1 MNNTFNIQRFGKI
14 LKHDGLNFFPN
25 FILSLAILWAI
36 PVVIYLFTALMPTDG
51 TVHIYDA
58 MARINNIDF
67 LLKIAI
73 IIAPAILYKTCN
85 DSRKGIG
92 YAMLPASTLEKFLSM
107 VIFCVIVTP
116 IVYIAGALAIDSILA
131 LINGPYDGFALS
143 MYFDKFSQIEYS
155 FEQHGTKVM
164 VDDALPLIISNLS
177 PAFMRVS
184 SILGTLMLSSIFMFG
199 NMIFKK
205 RKTGKMIGILI
216 LLFIIFMII
225 FINYVANNE
234 AFANYFEQINE
245 DNVSE
250 FIIRLIRIMMNV
262 AMYTEIVV
270 SAVLLWGI
278 YRKIK
283 TQKY

>member
-1 MNNTFNIQRFGKI
+1 MNNTFNINRFGKI

-25 FILSLAILWAI
+25 SILALAILWAI

-58 MARINNIDF
+58 MSRINVIDF

-73 IIAPAILYKTCN
+73 IIAPAMLYKTCN

-116 IVYIAGALAIDSILA
+116 IIYIAGALAIDSILA
-131 LINGPYDGFALS
+131 LINGPYEGFAAS
-143 MYFDKFSQIEYS
+143 MYFDRYAQISYVIDKN
-155 FEQHGTKVM
+155 QMILDNTW
-164 VDDALPLIISNLS
+164 PLFINNLS
-177 PAFMRVS
+177 PTFMTILS
-184 SILGTLMLSSIFMFG
+184 LLGTLMLSSIFMFG

-205 RKTGKMIGILI
+205 RKTGKVIGILI
-216 LLFIIFMII
+216 LLSIIFMII
-225 FINYVANNE
+225 FINYVATHE
-234 AFANYFEQINE
+234 TLFTRFEQLNE
-245 DNVSE
+245 DNVTE
-250 FIIRLIRIMMNV
+250 FIERIIYIMMNV

-270 SAVLLWGI
+270 SAVLLWGV

>member
-51 TVHIYDA
+51 TKQIYDA
-58 MARINNIDF
+58 MSRVNVIDA

-92 YAMLPASTLEKFLSM
+92 YAMLPASTLEKFISM
-107 VIFCVIVTP
+107 VIYCVIVTP
-116 IVYIAGALAIDSILA
+116 IIYVAGSLAIDTILA
-131 LINGPYDGFALS
+131 LFNGPYKDFAASL
-143 MYFDKFSQIEYS
+143 YFDKFSQIEYS

-164 VDDALPLIISNLS
+164 LDDALPIFINNLS
-177 PAFMRVS
+177 PAFMRVL
-184 SILGTLMLSSIFMFG
+184 SILGILMLSSIFMFG

-216 LLFIIFMII
+216 FLSILFMII

-234 AFANYFEQINE
+234 ALANYFEQINE

-262 AMYTEIVV
+262 ALYTEIIV
-270 SAVLLWGI
+270 SALLLWGT

>member
-51 TVHIYDA
+51 TKQIYDA
-58 MARINNIDF
+58 MSRVNVIDA

-92 YAMLPASTLEKFLSM
+92 YAMLPASTLEKFISM
-107 VIFCVIVTP
+107 VIYCVIVTP
-116 IVYIAGALAIDSILA
+116 IIYVAGSLAIDTILA
-131 LINGPYDGFALS
+131 LFNGPYKDFAASL
-143 MYFDKFSQIEYS
+143 YFDKFSQIEYS

-164 VDDALPLIISNLS
+164 LDDALPIFINNLS
-177 PAFMRVS
+177 PAFMRVL

-216 LLFIIFMII
+216 FLSILFMII

-234 AFANYFEQINE
+234 ALANYFEQINE

-262 AMYTEIVV
+262 ALYTEIIV
-270 SAVLLWGI
+270 STLLLWGT

>member
-1 MNNTFNIQRFGKI
+1 MNNTLDIKRFGKV

>member
-164 VDDALPLIISNLS
+164 LDDALPLIISNLS
-177 PAFMRVS
+177 PAFMRVL

>member
-1 MNNTFNIQRFGKI
+1 MNNTFNINRFGKI

-143 MYFDKFSQIEYS
+143 MYFDKFAQIEYS

-164 VDDALPLIISNLS
+164 SDDALPLIINNLS
-177 PAFMRVS
+177 PAFMRVL
-184 SILGTLMLSSIFMFG
+184 SILGILMLSSIFMFG

-234 AFANYFEQINE
+234 ALANYFEQINE

-262 AMYTEIVV
+262 ALYTEIIV
-270 SAVLLWGI
+270 STLLLWGT

>member
-36 PVVIYLFTALMPTDG
+36 PVGIYLFTALMPTDG

-177 PAFMRVS
+177 PAFMRVL

>member
-51 TVHIYDA
+51 TKQIYDA
-58 MARINNIDF
+58 MSRVNVIDA

-92 YAMLPASTLEKFLSM
+92 YAMLPASTLEKFISM
-107 VIFCVIVTP
+107 VIYCVIVTP
-116 IVYIAGALAIDSILA
+116 ILYVAGSLAIDTILA
-131 LINGPYDGFALS
+131 LFNGPYKDFAASL
-143 MYFDKFSQIEYS
+143 YFDKFSQIEYS
-155 FEQHGTKVM
+155 FEQHSTKVM
-164 VDDALPLIISNLS
+164 LDDALPIFINNLS
-177 PAFMRVS
+177 PAFMRVL

-234 AFANYFEQINE
+234 ALANYFEQINE

-262 AMYTEIVV
+262 ALYTEIIV
-270 SAVLLWGI
+270 STLLLWGT

>member
-1 MNNTFNIQRFGKI
+1 MNNTFNINRFGKI

-25 FILSLAILWAI
+25 IILALAILWAI
-36 PVVIYLFTALMPTDG
+36 PVVVYLFTSLMPTDG
-51 TVHIYDA
+51 TKDILDA
-58 MARINNIDF
+58 LGRINVIDT
-67 LLKIAI
+67 LAIIAI
-73 IIAPAILYKTCN
+73 IIAPARLYKYCN

-107 VIFCVIVTP
+107 VIYCTIVTP
-116 IVYIAGALAIDSILA
+116 IVYKAGALAIDSILA
-131 LINGPYDGFALS
+131 LFNGPYEGFAVS
-143 MYFDKFSQIEYS
+143 YYFDKYAQINYA
-155 FEQHGTKVM
+155 FNNQDAKM
-164 VDDALPLIISNLS
+164 VLDDTWPIFVNSLS
-177 PAFMRVS
+177 PTFLTAL

-205 RKTGKMIGILI
+205 HKTGKVIGILI

-234 AFANYFEQINE
+234 ALAEYFRQIDE
-245 DNVSE
+245 DNVTE
-250 FIIRLIRIMMNV
+250 FIERMIFIWMNV
-262 AMYTEIVV
+262 SLYTEIII
-270 SAVLLWGI
+270 SALMLFGV

>member
-1 MNNTFNIQRFGKI
+1 MSNTFNINRFGKI

-143 MYFDKFSQIEYS
+143 MYFDKFAQIEYS

-164 VDDALPLIISNLS
+164 SDDALPLIINNLS
-177 PAFMRVS
+177 PALMRVL
-184 SILGTLMLSSIFMFG
+184 SILGILMLSSIFMFG

-234 AFANYFEQINE
+234 ALANYFEQINE

-262 AMYTEIVV
+262 SLYTEIIV
-270 SAVLLWGI
+270 STLLLWGT